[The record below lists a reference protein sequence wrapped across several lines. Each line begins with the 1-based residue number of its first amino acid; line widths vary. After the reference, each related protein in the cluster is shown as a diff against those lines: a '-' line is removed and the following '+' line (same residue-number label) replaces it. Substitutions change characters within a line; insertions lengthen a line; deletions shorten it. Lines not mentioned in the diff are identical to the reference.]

1 MPKERIIFGA
11 SSIGDEEIAEVVDSL
26 RSGWIGTG
34 PKVARF
40 EQEFAAYKHAPH
52 AIAVNSCTAA
62 LHLSLLAA
70 GVGAGDEVITTPMT
84 FCATVNAIIHVG
96 ARPVLADVDPRT
108 MNIDPAQIERQLSP
122 RTKAL
127 LPVHFGG
134 LPCNMDA
141 LSEIAAKHGLKV
153 IEDCAHAIESEYR
166 GMPTGC
172 IGDFGCFS
180 FYPNKNITTGEGGII
195 LVRNPQDVD
204 RLRRLA
210 LHGMSKDA
218 WKRFSDPKFRHYYV
232 AEVGYKYNMT
242 DLEAAIG
249 LHQIPR
255 IEGFWHRRVAIWN
268 AYNRAFADLPLV
280 LPPSEP
286 QHVKH
291 ARHLYT
297 VLVNA
302 DRAGID
308 RETFIEALDTRGIGI
323 GIHYTCLAEHPA
335 YQHMF
340 GWRPADYPHASRIG
354 NETVSLPLSPSLS
367 DSDVS
372 AVIEAVREVLAA

>member
-1 MPKERIIFGA
+1 MPERRIIFGA
-11 SSIGDEEIAEVVDSL
+11 SSIGDEEIAEVVDTL
-26 RSGWIGTG
+26 KSGWLGTG

-40 EQEFAAYKHAPH
+40 EQEFAAYKQTPH

-70 GVGAGDEVITTPMT
+70 GVGAGDEVITTPLT

-108 MNIDPAQIERQLSP
+108 MNIDPSEVERRLTP

-134 LPCNMDA
+134 LPCDMDA
-141 LSEIAAKHGLKV
+141 LGEIAAKHGLKV

-166 GMPTGC
+166 GLPTGS

-195 LVRNPQDVD
+195 LASNPDDVG

-242 DLEAAIG
+242 DVEAAIG
-249 LHQIPR
+249 LHQIRR
-255 IEGFWHRRVAIWN
+255 IEGFWRRRGEIWN
-268 AYNRAFADLPLV
+268 AYNQAFADLPLV
-280 LPPSEP
+280 LPPREP

-291 ARHLYT
+291 GRHLYT
-297 VLVNA
+297 ILVNE
-302 DRAGID
+302 DRTGID
-308 RETFIEALDTRGIGI
+308 RESFIDALDALGIGT
-323 GIHYTCLAEHPA
+323 GIHYQCLAEHPA
-335 YQHMF
+335 YQDLY
-340 GWRPADYPHASRIG
+340 GWRPADYPHASRVG
-354 NETVSLPLSPSLS
+354 NQTVSLPLSPALTNN
-367 DSDVS
+367 DVS
-372 AVIEAVREVLAA
+372 TVIAGVRNALAA